1 MSLFRP
7 FNEMMRK
14 LDFFSMEN
22 LSKLLHIRVLNYK
35 IRRELLIELTYR
47 YIYIYISRLCSI
59 FDAMIFSLSLFLINK
74 KGKTHKR

>member
-47 YIYIYISRLCSI
+47 YIYISRLYSI
-59 FDAMIFSLSLFLINK
+59 VMIFSLSFFNK
-74 KGKTHKR
+74 QKRKNP

>member
-14 LDFFSMEN
+14 LDFFQWEN

-47 YIYIYISRLCSI
+47 YIYISRLCSI

-74 KGKTHKR
+74 KGKIHKR

>member
-35 IRRELLIELTYR
+35 TRELLIELTCR
-47 YIYIYISRLCSI
+47 YIYIFLGYVRL
-59 FDAMIFSLSLFLINK
+59 
-74 KGKTHKR
+74 